1 MKVQNLL
8 ILKIGDKHKS
18 LYKANKRNTTNQLTF
33 QYMKSLK
40 GMTYE
45 VLMVMILLG
54 QLEIK
59 EDVGLAML
67 LVLFRLLSQG

>member
-1 MKVQNLL
+1 
-8 ILKIGDKHKS
+8 
-18 LYKANKRNTTNQLTF
+18 
-33 QYMKSLK
+33 MKSLK

>member
-1 MKVQNLL
+1 LKVQNLL
-8 ILKIGDKHKS
+8 ILKIGDKHKC
-18 LYKANKRNTTNQLTF
+18 LYKVNKRNTTNQLTF
-33 QYMKSLK
+33 QSMNSLK

>member
-1 MKVQNLL
+1 LKVQNLL